1 MEKSLEKMI
10 EDIKIT
16 KTVSKSNDIKITSE
30 LDSICILE
38 GRENLC

>member
-30 LDSICILE
+30 
-38 GRENLC
+38 REVCGSHTKYVDG

>member
-16 KTVSKSNDIKITSE
+16 KTVSKPNDIKITSE
-30 LDSICILE
+30 HEVCILE

>member
-10 EDIKIT
+10 EDTKIT

-30 LDSICILE
+30 HEVCGSHTKYVD
-38 GRENLC
+38 G